1 MFLATI
7 NKPQRLLQLSYIQNV
22 TVAEMERGYEGLKPL
37 LAEFTDGFRLLADLG
52 RVDSVD
58 LACVDIIGRT
68 MELMDQHGLELVVR
82 VVPDPAKD
90 FGFKIIG
97 IFHYP
102 SNPPIVS
109 CTTMEEAAR
118 ALGL

>member
-1 MFLATI
+1 MFLATA
-7 NKPQRLLQLSYIQNV
+7 NKAQRLLHLSYVHNV
-22 TVAEMERGYEGLKPL
+22 TVADMERGYEELKPM
-37 LAEFTDGFRLLADLG
+37 LAEFTDGFRLLSDLG
-52 RVDSVD
+52 RVESVD
-58 LACVDIIGRT
+58 IACLDIIGRT
-68 MELMDQHGLELVVR
+68 MELMDQHGLELIAR

-102 SNPPIVS
+102 SNPPIIS
-109 CTTMEEAAR
+109 CVTMEEAAR